1 MSDFFQNGIVT
12 TLHELGD
19 RPTAELE
26 AEVAERARHR
36 PISLVLPCLLSELD
50 GPALEPMLRHLAGLS
65 WLEEVVVGLDRADA
79 AGFRRAR
86 RLFAQL
92 PQSHRLIW
100 NDGPRVRSLVDELG
114 AQLLAPAQRG
124 KGHNIWLCLGLVQ
137 ARGRGQ
143 VVALHD
149 CDVVSFQPRML
160 ARLVYPLLH
169 PESACVF
176 AKAFY
181 PRISGGALYGRV
193 TRLFVTPLLRAL
205 RRCLPPSRYL
215 EFLDSFRYPLAGEC
229 ALTLEAARRLH
240 LPSDWGMEIG
250 VLSEVFRDHST
261 RQICQVAIASA
272 YDHKH
277 QPFDPQPLSPGSSSS
292 SSPNPSSSPVGS
304 SPNPSGGLGPMGR
317 DIATSL
323 FHGLAAQG
331 VALDQ
336 GLMRTLV
343 SAYQRIALDL
353 MDSYA
358 QDAAINGRRL
368 DRGEEARAVAYFAS
382 QLFEAGRSFVQE
394 DRQRPL
400 TPTWDEVGHRQP
412 EALGRLL
419 AAVEADAADPALGGD
434 PSG

>member
-65 WLEEVVVGLDRADA
+65 WLAEVVVGLDRADA
-79 AGFRRAR
+79 EGFRRAR

-137 ARGRGQ
+137 ARGRGR

-169 PESACVF
+169 PDSACVF
-176 AKAFY
+176 AKAYY

-240 LPSDWGMEIG
+240 LPCDWGMEIG

-261 RQICQVAIASA
+261 RQICQVAIAHA

-277 QPFDPQPLSPGSSSS
+277 QPFDPQALSPG
-292 SSPNPSSSPVGS
+292 
-304 SPNPSGGLGPMGR
+304 GGLGPMGR

-358 QDAAINGRRL
+358 HDAAINGLRL
-368 DRGEEARAVAYFAS
+368 DRGEEARAVAFFAS

-412 EALGRLL
+412 EALARLL